1 MELPN
6 ISIPKALLEAIP
18 TDQIPTLAHP
28 PLVHFAIVLPI
39 IIVLLELVNII
50 VKRGETAE
58 EPKGR
63 GVSTLSLLLIVAMVV
78 IFALAYL
85 AGSTDGKAAWDT
97 LGKAGQSAL
106 KEHKLLGTYL
116 VYASLALLVFKFIA
130 LMSGAKGRIL
140 FFILAIVFAGVTLKQ
155 GKEGGEL
162 VYQYGANVEAFQDCD
177 DDKFDLNDEIESLKD
192 QIAKKAEATPA
203 VEKVKAQPALVATPV
218 IEKAKV
224 EPTPATEE
232 KTEVK
237 KEVAT
242 PEDTPVKEEEKSV
255 VSQAEETIKEESK
268 AVEASAPTQVETE
281 VTNNTVVQEPKADTA
296 NEVSE

>member
-50 VKRGETAE
+50 VKSGETAE

-63 GVSTLSLLLIVAMVV
+63 GVSTLSLFLIVAMVV
-78 IFALAYL
+78 IFSLSYL
-85 AGSTDGKAAWDT
+85 AGSVDGKAAWDT
-97 LGKAGQSAL
+97 LGDAGQSAL

-130 LMSGAKGRIL
+130 LMSGSKGRIL

-177 DDKFDLNDEIESLKD
+177 DEKFDLNDEIDSLKE
-192 QIAKKAEATPA
+192 QIAKKVEATPA
-203 VEKVKAQPALVATPV
+203 VEKVKAQPAPVA
-218 IEKAKV
+218 
-224 EPTPATEE
+224 TPATEE
-232 KTEVK
+232 KTEVT

-242 PEDTPVKEEEKSV
+242 PESTPVKEEKKSAV
-255 VSQAEETIKEESK
+255 QNVMSQAEKAIKTFK
-268 AVEASAPTQVETE
+268 DVEASAPEVATQAEGVETE
-281 VTNNTVVQEPKADTA
+281 VINNTVGQEPKADEA
-296 NEVSE
+296 KVVSE